1 MYNKDIFNKHLK
13 NLKKEFKNID
23 SHFLEIAVLQYL
35 LLDNDENYKPD
46 ENNELYLNA
55 KENYK
60 KKNLILYYLMVNIN
74 KIFKSNLI

>member
-13 NLKKEFKNID
+13 NLKKEFKHID

-60 KKNLILYYLMVNIN
+60 KKEFNS
-74 KIFKSNLI
+74 IFLDGEY